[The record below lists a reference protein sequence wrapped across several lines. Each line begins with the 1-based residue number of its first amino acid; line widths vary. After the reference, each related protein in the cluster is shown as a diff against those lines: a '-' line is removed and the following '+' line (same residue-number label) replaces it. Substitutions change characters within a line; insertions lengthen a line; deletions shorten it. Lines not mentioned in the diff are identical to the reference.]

1 MGSIQ
6 YSPKIVTDSLVL
18 YLDAANVKSYIGSGT
33 SWYDLSGNGN
43 TGTLST
49 ENIGTVSGSGV
60 MAFNGSS
67 DYIQNTN
74 TNNLISSV
82 GSISYWIKKRNISDS
97 NTIFHIHEYEGAY
110 TDYLRSHI
118 DSNNLMDIVIEDGD
132 DAKLLFT
139 YDLDDLNQSIWV
151 NNWMYVMWTQD
162 GSTLKLYIN
171 GSYINETANT
181 WWTSH
186 LTGIIYFKI
195 GYGWNYLEENISNF
209 MIYNKALSSSEVLQN
224 YNALRSRYGI

>member
-18 YLDAANVKSYIGSGT
+18 YLDAANVKSYIGSGI

-82 GSISYWIKKRNISDS
+82 GSISYWIKKETFQILTQYFIYMNMRV
-97 NTIFHIHEYEGAY
+97 HI
-110 TDYLRSHI
+110 L
-118 DSNNLMDIVIEDGD
+118 
-132 DAKLLFT
+132 
-139 YDLDDLNQSIWV
+139 
-151 NNWMYVMWTQD
+151 
-162 GSTLKLYIN
+162 
-171 GSYINETANT
+171 
-181 WWTSH
+181 
-186 LTGIIYFKI
+186 II
-195 GYGWNYLEENISNF
+195 
-209 MIYNKALSSSEVLQN
+209 
-224 YNALRSRYGI
+224 

>member
-97 NTIFHIHEYEGAY
+97 NTIFHIYEYGGIY

-171 GSYINETANT
+171 GSYINGTANT